1 MGFDV
6 TFHPVSLAAVQHAVF
21 DVANAPALAAARAK
35 ALASS
40 KAKRDDLT
48 AGVLNRL
55 GDFVGEVQES
65 GGFGE
70 TIAFATAA
78 VAGYLHPY
86 WYARGSA
93 LSFLA
98 AEDPSIVA
106 LFTSWQGLATGVV
119 STLSDDSAGLIT
131 ANYSAS
137 GFITPEKL
145 VTLQALLANAKK
157 KSPFFEVF
165 DEDGFDALRRA
176 VDYAAAHGLGLMEAS
191 DLVVPMTNE
200 GFTDLDNLRAHFLNN
215 VDYAKP
221 GVPPLKRKTPAKK
234 RPASKAKP
242 PPKPKTAKTKA
253 TPRKPKKK

>member
-1 MGFDV
+1 M
-6 TFHPVSLAAVQHAVF
+6 QRAVF
-21 DVANAPALAAARAK
+21 DVANSPALAAARAK
-35 ALASS
+35 SLTTS

-55 GDFVGEVQES
+55 ADFVGEVQES

-106 LFTSWQGLATGVV
+106 LFTSWQGLAAGVV
-119 STLSDDSAGLIT
+119 STLSDDSAGLIS

-137 GFITPEKL
+137 GFITPERL
-145 VTLQALLANAKK
+145 GALQALLAKAKK

-221 GVPPLKRKTPAKK
+221 GVPSSKHKAPAKK
-234 RPASKAKP
+234 RKVRKAKKTQ
-242 PPKPKTAKTKA
+242 KPTKRTKKA
-253 TPRKPKKK
+253 QPTTPKKK